1 MKAVTY
7 NIEDLVSRAGEVLV
21 DQVEWIPAEEDV
33 FVVHLALAVGR
44 EGFVHEQSNIKV
56 DCRFKTFLLHPLTAV
71 AARGETLV
79 TAYFAEILDYLG
91 TDEVALTR
99 VGKNADVLRTRA
111 EIPLLETVHF

>member
-21 DQVEWIPAEEDV
+21 NQVEWIPAEEDV
-33 FVVHLALAVGR
+33 FVVHLALAIGR
-44 EGFVHEQSNIKV
+44 EGFVHEKSNIKV

>member
-21 DQVEWIPAEEDV
+21 DQVEWVPAEEDV

-71 AARGETLV
+71 AARGKSLV
-79 TAYFAEILDYLG
+79 SAYLAQVLDNFRADQI
-91 TDEVALTR
+91 TLTR
-99 VGKNADVLRTRA
+99 VSENTDVLCT
-111 EIPLLETVHF
+111 